1 MAERLRFPDLFG
13 NEAMKIEL
21 RDYQRKWCRA
31 VEDAFTVGVDGQR
44 FTKVI
49 GTAATGAGKTAM
61 ASALCWYRVRKL
73 NQRCLFLA
81 HTDELCAQAF
91 GALRRNTGIIA
102 DMEKAEDRAHQSA
115 QLVVGSV
122 MTLANEQR
130 RKRFPADH
138 FGLVIADE
146 CHLSMSDSFQQT
158 LEYFHAGGAHVLGVT
173 ATPER
178 TDKISL
184 MRFYEHLAA
193 EVPLKLLIDRGYLTP
208 IVVQTAPVMIPVASR
223 ISSGAGEM
231 NAVAEEIEPY
241 YESIID
247 GIEKYAADRKRI
259 LIFHPSVKA
268 SQKFTAILDARN
280 FDARHV
286 DGNSPDREEVIRD
299 FTDGRFRILN
309 NVMLMTAGV
318 DVPAIDCVIMLR
330 PTKSRTMYIQAVGR
344 GTRLYCPHG
353 CHKTGAICQHEDRK
367 KNVLLLDFLW
377 QFSEKNVMGPADIY
391 TDDPTVKAGMKE
403 KLTESD
409 EIFDLLKLEEETID
423 QGEQRLISALRTAAE
438 KRPVKYDA
446 REFAAVFHQPELA
459 NYEALAPWQKLPIT
473 DKQQD
478 LLKRWRV
485 KKTGVKDR
493 GHASAIIQVGIDRM
507 EKKLASPAQVLMLM
521 RFGIDK
527 PETISFDDASRI
539 IDRKM
544 NNS

>member
-1 MAERLRFPDLFG
+1 M
-13 NEAMKIEL
+13 
-21 RDYQRKWCRA
+21 Q
-31 VEDAFTVGVDGQR
+31 
-44 FTKVI
+44 
-49 GTAATGAGKTAM
+49 
-61 ASALCWYRVRKL
+61 
-73 NQRCLFLA
+73 
-81 HTDELCAQAF
+81 
-91 GALRRNTGIIA
+91 RNTGIIA
-102 DMEKAEDRAHQSA
+102 DIEKAEDKAHHNA
-115 QLVVGSV
+115 KLIVGSV
-122 MTLANEQR
+122 MTLANEDR
-130 RKRFPADH
+130 RRRFPADH

-146 CHLSMSDSFQQT
+146 SHLSMSDSFQQT
-158 LEYFHAGGAHVLGVT
+158 LEYFHGGGAHVLGVT

-208 IVVQTAPVMIPVASR
+208 IVVQTAPVTIPVASR

-241 YESIID
+241 YQSIID
-247 GIEKYAADRKRI
+247 GIQKYAGDRKRI

-268 SQKFTAILDARN
+268 SQKFTDLMRSRQ
-280 FDARHV
+280 FDAKHV
-286 DGNSPDREEVIRD
+286 DGNSPDREQVIDD
-299 FTDGRFRILN
+299 FTNGRFRILN

-353 CHKTGAICQHEDRK
+353 CHKTGSMCDHDDRK

-377 QFSEKNVMGPADIY
+377 QFTEKNVMGPADIY
-391 TDDPTVKAGMKE
+391 TDDPTVKADIKQ
-403 KLTESD
+403 KLTETD
-409 EIFDLLKLEEETID
+409 EVFDLLKLEEETID

-446 REFAAVFHQPELA
+446 REFAAVFHQPDLA
-459 NYEALAPWQKLPIT
+459 NYKAIAPWQKLDVT
-473 DKQQD
+473 EKQRE

-485 KKTGVKDR
+485 KKSAVKDR
-493 GHASAIIQVGIDRM
+493 GHASAIIDVGIDRM

-521 RFGIDK
+521 RFGIEK
-527 PETISFDDASRI
+527 PETISFDEASRI
-539 IDRKM
+539 IDQKM
-544 NNS
+544 NNQ